1 MPTFSFVLRKYLFL
15 SICTFCISIAVYSQP
30 SNRTDTALTLDQCV
44 DYALKHQ
51 PFINQAILNQA
62 IVRATN
68 AINASGWLPQVNV
81 GGNLTHYNSLPT
93 SYINNNGVV
102 TATKT
107 GVVK

>member
-51 PFINQAILNQA
+51 PFINQAILNQDPSLDLA
-62 IVRATN
+62 GTEQPA
-68 AINASGWLPQVNV
+68 APASPPRSG
-81 GGNLTHYNSLPT
+81 
-93 SYINNNGVV
+93 
-102 TATKT
+102 
-107 GVVK
+107 